1 MLQPDLWGAAVVIDV
16 SRLVM
21 AALGLLEGDSPM
33 VIHEQ

>member
-1 MLQPDLWGAAVVIDV
+1 VPQLDLWAAAVVIDV

-21 AALGLLEGDSPM
+21 AALRLLEGDSPM